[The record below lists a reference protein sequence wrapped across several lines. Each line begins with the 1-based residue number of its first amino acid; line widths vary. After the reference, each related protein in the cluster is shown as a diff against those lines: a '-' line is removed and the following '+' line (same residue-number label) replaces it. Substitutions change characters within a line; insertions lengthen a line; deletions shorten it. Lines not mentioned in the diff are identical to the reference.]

1 MGRGNRGR
9 PAAWTP
15 FPGLQTQ
22 GGTQTPHSF
31 PVSDP
36 PPSSRVGLSGAPFPP
51 RLPSP
56 YKHGA
61 GEILSPAHP
70 LPLLPASTLPDCA
83 SRWSPAPGH
92 CLHPVPGSLCPA
104 LGPCILPGGGDRRA
118 GGVSSVRDS
127 WKAWARLALWDQD
140 SWPECCQGLS
150 PRGGGRWDQNPQ
162 VEIAEGKMRSMS
174 SIAARS
180 GAGWTEGR
188 PALPAQRS
196 TLSSPQR
203 GSSWA
208 KVRTLGAEAGW
219 VAVSR
224 QGKRGI
230 LHWVPDSLD
239 LTGNFQINAP
249 FSQRPPA
256 LFPMATLPLALPGR
270 TA

>member
-1 MGRGNRGR
+1 MLARSSLPPTLSLCFPLLRCLTVPLGGAR
-9 PAAWTP
+9 PQDTACTRS
-15 FPGLQTQ
+15 PGPSAPPLGPASCPAEVTVVQE
-22 GGTQTPHSF
+22 GC
-31 PVSDP
+31 PVSGT
-36 PPSSRVGLSGAPFPP
+36 VGM
-51 RLPSP
+51 
-56 YKHGA
+56 
-61 GEILSPAHP
+61 
-70 LPLLPASTLPDCA
+70 
-83 SRWSPAPGH
+83 
-92 CLHPVPGSLCPA
+92 
-104 LGPCILPGGGDRRA
+104 
-118 GGVSSVRDS
+118 
-127 WKAWARLALWDQD
+127 AWARLALWDQD

-150 PRGGGRWDQNPQ
+150 PRGGGRWDQNPR
-162 VEIAEGKMRSMS
+162 VEIAEGKMRSRS